1 MRSWNLLKYEC
12 CENLENRDAAPSS
25 HRPNCVR
32 RYETFHK
39 DFNAFFLLFQMK
51 WLWQILWK
59 MRHSAAGTIL
69 CKTFLRFPQTRWQR
83 TGSHGFQEKNQKT
96 LNMILAI
103 LCNLQSGRRLLGF
116 NTVWEFVEGHFN
128 WVDWIFATGCLFLFN
143 YCKERKKHVFSTK
156 NGLINVGLMPIK

>member
-1 MRSWNLLKYEC
+1 MKYEC
-12 CENLENRDAAPSS
+12 CENLENTDATPSS
-25 HRPNCVR
+25 HWPNCVR
-32 RYETFHK
+32 RYEAFHK
-39 DFNAFFLLFQMK
+39 IFNAFFLLFQME

-116 NTVWEFVEGHFN
+116 STVWEFVEWQFN
-128 WVDWIFATGCLFLFN
+128 RVGWIFANIFFLILTF
-143 YCKERKKHVFSTK
+143 C
-156 NGLINVGLMPIK
+156 

>member
-1 MRSWNLLKYEC
+1 MKYEC
-12 CENLENRDAAPSS
+12 YENLWNTDATPSS
-25 HRPNCVR
+25 HWPNCVR
-32 RYETFHK
+32 RYEAFHK
-39 DFNAFFLLFQMK
+39 NFNAFFLLFQME

-83 TGSHGFQEKNQKT
+83 TGSSGFQEKNQKT

-116 NTVWEFVEGHFN
+116 STVWEFVEWQFYRVG
-128 WVDWIFATGCLFLFN
+128 WIFANIFFLILTF
-143 YCKERKKHVFSTK
+143 C
-156 NGLINVGLMPIK
+156 